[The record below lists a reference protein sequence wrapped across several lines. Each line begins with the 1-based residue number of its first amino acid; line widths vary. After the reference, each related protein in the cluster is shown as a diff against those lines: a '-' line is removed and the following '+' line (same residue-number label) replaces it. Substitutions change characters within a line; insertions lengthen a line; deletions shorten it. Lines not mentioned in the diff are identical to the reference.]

1 MKKYQQF
8 LESKQFE
15 QINESIVYLSPKLRE
30 EIKKIKH
37 PIAKELTEFEGQED
51 KERDITFL
59 DIDSREGYINF
70 KTMKSMMKQIEDSG
84 DDFNPNYK
92 DPVLSIDKKSDKF
105 WSDYIYNENPEIWK
119 RSRNPIKL
127 GALINNFFP
136 GKYDANRDI
145 EPFVR
150 KFKALQ
156 RGESLAEVEIVEGK
170 DIAFWYDSNNYLQ
183 QSGTLGT
190 SCMRNKSDSIFQI
203 YVDNPDICK
212 MACIFEDDDE
222 GNKKL
227 VARALLWKPDFKKPD
242 KFEWFMDRQYA
253 INENY
258 ITDLRNWAKSKR
270 YAYKTLN
277 NHHSL
282 GKVSFGDDDFDCTME
297 IELPKYVYEEFPF
310 MDTFRRLD
318 PDEYILHNDHDKI
331 EGHYLLNSTSGDFE
345 EVSSGVWSEWIDDM
359 IPEEDAV
366 YSQHVDSYLRETDAV
381 YVMRGSRNYHG
392 WWPSEHDSIVRDPD
406 GRPMHVD
413 DACWSD
419 YYAEYILADD
429 SVSVVEWV
437 DKWGDCNQ
445 DDCWLKAGDSDY
457 VNFYQIESIGG
468 PLKLND
474 MFWYEHCSEQFSNW
488 ENHQGILRSLLRKDW
503 QNNWILK
510 DFSIILYKCKEG
522 SEFEWLDQAA
532 ATVLNIETLEEDRVS
547 CIMEYFKVLSE
558 TLDKEYGDLEEMLD
572 LAMQKV
578 DSETDKSVKFLID
591 KIKVMK

>member
-8 LESKQFE
+8 LESKQLE
-15 QINESIVYLSPKLRE
+15 IINESIVYLSPELRE
-30 EIKKIKH
+30 ALGKIKH
-37 PIAKELTEFEGQED
+37 PIAKELTKFEGEED

-59 DIDSREGYINF
+59 DIDSREGYVNF
-70 KTMKSMMKQIEDSG
+70 KTMKSMMKQVEDSG

-92 DPVLSIDKKSDKF
+92 DPVLGIDKKSDKF

-127 GALINNFFP
+127 GVLINNFFP

-156 RGESLAEVEIVEGK
+156 RGESIVDVEIVDGK
-170 DIAFWYDSNNYLQ
+170 DISFWYDSNNYFA

-212 MACIFEDDDE
+212 MACIFEENDKGE
-222 GNKKL
+222 KKL
-227 VARALLWKPDFKKPD
+227 AARALLWKPTFKNPD

-258 ITDLRNWAKSKR
+258 ITDLRNWAKSKG
-270 YAYKTLN
+270 YAYKTHN

-297 IELPKYVYEEFPF
+297 IELPKYVYEEFPY

-318 PDEYILHNDHDKI
+318 PDEFILHNDDKNI
-331 EGHYLLNSTSGDFE
+331 EGHYLLNSTSGGFE
-345 EVSSGVWSEWIDDM
+345 EISSGVYSEWIDDY
-359 IPEEDAV
+359 IPEIDAV
-366 YSQHVDSYLRETDAV
+366 YSQHVNSYLRETDAV
-381 YVMRGSRNYHG
+381 YVMRGYRGYHG
-392 WWPSEHDSIVRDPD
+392 WWPADHDSIVRDPN
-406 GRPMHVD
+406 GFPFHID
-413 DACWSD
+413 DSVWSD
-419 YYAEYILADD
+419 YYAEYLLADD

-437 DKWGDCNQ
+437 DKWGDCNG
-445 DDCWLKAGDSDY
+445 DPCWLKENDSDY
-457 VNFYQIESIGG
+457 VSFQQLEN
-468 PLKLND
+468 
-474 MFWYEHCSEQFSNW
+474 MFWYKYLIELYPNW
-488 ENHQGILRSLLRKDW
+488 EEHQGILRSLLRKDW
-503 QNNWILK
+503 EGNWILK

-522 SEFEWLDQAA
+522 SEFEWLDEAA
-532 ATVLNIETLEEDRVS
+532 ATVLNITTLPQDRVS
-547 CIMEYFKVLSE
+547 CSLEYVKDLAKGLE
-558 TLDKEYGDLEEMLD
+558 KNYEDLEEMFD
-572 LAMQKV
+572 LAMEKV
-578 DSETDKSVKFLID
+578 DSEGEKSMKFLID
-591 KIKVMK
+591 KIKVMR